1 MKIQSSSL
9 FSAYLLTSLLAC
21 LSLSLDAST
30 KKATCPFQSFGYEQL
45 LCPEIFSDISE
56 EQNTLEGLTRS
67 TGAVTVE
74 NYKNIICYQ
83 QISNK
88 SGGVFDAASVILQ
101 NIKNDVKFIAN
112 ITGNKG
118 GVIYTTGN
126 CSITQNL
133 GKQYY
138 ISNQSIAP
146 ANVSNST
153 NYGGAICCGG
163 DLELSKNRG
172 AICFAYNTAR
182 IRGGAI
188 SADGNFKI
196 TGNSAPILL
205 MNNLAFHLVYVS
217 NGNRTTN
224 AQGGA
229 IYCQNCE
236 ISDNSGPIC
245 ITSNTSPV
253 GGACHAT
260 STVTIKNNSDL
271 IFFANNSGVCD
282 RPLGAISSGGAVSAS
297 TINIEN
303 NSGPICFNNNIV
315 DRNGGALWCQFL
327 TIKNNGPVQFINN
340 RSKWG
345 GAFLIKN
352 NGTCDLS
359 ADNGD
364 IIFDSNCGIG
374 SSQLYRNTVHCTTG
388 TTLKVGA
395 KKNYCVKFYDPIE
408 CVYQSPSVTFNNEDY
423 HQGTILLS
431 GVFVPDSFKGEGNF
445 ISYIRNPITIK
456 YGVLAIEERAGLA
469 VYKITQEKS
478 TLRLGNGAVVRTNI
492 KAENTSGSNPPA
504 QTSNGSALDIKSLA
518 LNLPSLL
525 QKGAQAPKIWIYP
538 TSSTTNNTT
547 TYTED
552 TNPTITLSGPLQLFN
567 SDNEDPH
574 DSLDLSSGITRV
586 PFLYLCDNATK
597 KITVTDLDIE
607 AINNTKRYGYQ
618 GVWSPYWE
626 EYTTTTNS
634 ASPETANTSHRILY
648 ADWTPTGYIP
658 NPKYKTPL
666 VANALWGSVYTTLSG
681 MRTLPSPVANPNY
694 FELGGQGLLMTVHQR
709 NRLGIRGFHM
719 ESAGYAATSS
729 AATEINHRISFAFS
743 QQMSHIKE
751 HATSN
756 KVSSKNYFGGVQL
769 RLPWL
774 DDALVTTGSLAY
786 NYGDHTTKHFYME
799 DSKDSEGYFY
809 SHTFGASLNCT
820 LNLSP
825 INNAF
830 SVSPF
835 IEALAF
841 RATLASFIEQGD
853 FARKFSVNRPLE
865 SITLPIGVIIQWAR
879 DVHLPTIWQVQLAY
893 HPVVYRHYPKVLTTL
908 LASSGAWPSQGTP
921 ITRHAFAYKIG
932 NETKLFSYLKIFL
945 NYQGEFSSS
954 TFSNYLKAGS
964 ALTF

>member
-1 MKIQSSSL
+1 MKILPSIL
-9 FSAYLLTSLLAC
+9 FSTYLLTSSFAG
-21 LSLSLDAST
+21 LSLVLEASS
-30 KKATCPFQSFGYEQL
+30 KKSTCPFQSFGYEQL
-45 LCPEIFSDISE
+45 LCPEIFPDIPD
-56 EQNTLEGLTRS
+56 EQNTLEGLSRS
-67 TGAVTVE
+67 TGTITVE
-74 NYKNIICYQ
+74 NYKNIICSQ
-83 QISNK
+83 QLSNK
-88 SGGVFDAASVILQ
+88 SGGVFDAASVILR
-101 NIKNDVKFIAN
+101 NITDDIKFISN
-112 ITGNKG
+112 ITAQKG
-118 GVIYTTGN
+118 GAIYTTGN
-126 CSITQNL
+126 CSITENSA
-133 GKQYY
+133 KQYF

-146 ANVSNST
+146 ATTSSST

-163 DLELSKNRG
+163 TLELSKNRG

-188 SADGNFKI
+188 SSDRDFKI
-196 TGNSAPILL
+196 SGNSAPILL

-217 NGNRTTN
+217 SGNKTTN

-236 ISDNSGPIC
+236 ISDNSAPVC

-282 RPLGAISSGGAVSAS
+282 RPLGAISSGGAISAT
-297 TINIEN
+297 TIKIED

-315 DRNGGALWCQFL
+315 DRNGGALWCQTL
-327 TIKNNGPVQFINN
+327 TIKNNSSVQFINN

-345 GAFLIKN
+345 AAFLIKN

-364 IIFDSNCGIG
+364 IIFDNNCGITG
-374 SSQLYRNTVHCTTG
+374 NNQLYRNTIHCTTG

-395 KKNYCVKFYDPIE
+395 RKNYCVKFYDPIE
-408 CVYQSPSVTFNNEDY
+408 CVYQSPLVSFNGEEY
-423 HQGTILLS
+423 HEGTILLS

-456 YGVLAIEERAGLA
+456 KGVLAIEDRAGLA
-469 VYKITQEKS
+469 VYKITQENS
-478 TLRLGNGAVVRTNI
+478 TLRLGNGAILRTNI
-492 KAENTSGSNPPA
+492 QATANNQNQTTAGSEFA
-504 QTSNGSALDIKSLA
+504 ITSLA

-538 TSSTTNNTT
+538 TSTTNSGNT

-552 TNPTITLSGPLQLFN
+552 NNPVVTLSGPLQLFN
-567 SDNEDPH
+567 SDNEDPY

-597 KITVTDLDIE
+597 KITATNLDIE
-607 AINNTKRYGYQ
+607 AINKAKRYGYQ

-626 EYTTTTNS
+626 EYTTTANTTS
-634 ASPETANTSHRILY
+634 AETTNTSHRILY

-666 VANALWGSVYTTLSG
+666 IANALWGSVYSTLSG
-681 MRTLPSPVANPNY
+681 MRTLPSPIANPNY

-709 NRLGIRGFHM
+709 NRLGICGFHM

-729 AATEINHRISFAFS
+729 AATETNHKISLAFS
-743 QQMSHIKE
+743 QQMLHIKE

-756 KVSSKNYFGGVQL
+756 KVSSKNYFGGIQL

-774 DDALVTTGSLAY
+774 EDALVTTGSLAY
-786 NYGDHTTKHFYME
+786 NYGDHTAKHFYS
-799 DSKDSEGYFY
+799 DNNKDSEGYFY
-809 SHTFGASLNCT
+809 SHTFGASLNCI

-841 RATLASFIEQGD
+841 RATLSSFIEQGD
-853 FARKFSVNRPLE
+853 FARKFTVNRPLE
-865 SITLPIGVIIQWAR
+865 TITLPIGIVMQWKR

-908 LASSGAWPSQGTP
+908 LASSGTWPSLGTP
-921 ITRHAFAYKIG
+921 ITRHALAYKIG
-932 NETKLFSYLKIFL
+932 NETKIFSHLKIFL